1 MASVSSVRPVSS
13 TQERA
18 LSELRHLILV
28 TQREGNR
35 WLGDA
40 LRPIGLTPSQAEIL
54 TVLAERDKLTLVEL
68 GRSIVCET
76 GSPSRLVDHL
86 VRRGLV
92 ERQPGT
98 TDRRVVH
105 LQFCTESGQ
114 ELAGALGRRPRRCS
128 TILPGLQPPKT
139 SNKRC
144 SLRACD
150 SSSMAA
156 GKARSCSVASRMSR
170 RPTSPSD
177 ARRSPGLEAVW
188 RCPSASADDDL
199 RVVGDRVERA
209 ICPYSAYGPG

>member
-18 LSELRHLILV
+18 LSELRHLILA

-54 TVLAERDKLTLVEL
+54 TVLAERDRLTLVEL

-105 LQFCTESGQ
+105 LQLTESGQ
-114 ELAGALGRRPRRCS
+114 ELAHRVGEAETVLNDLICRQ
-128 TILPGLQPPKT
+128 LPAPEQEMLT
-139 SNKRC
+139 A
-144 SLRACD
+144 SLRKLLD
-150 SSSMAA
+150 GS
-156 GKARSCSVASRMSR
+156 RSGEILQR
-170 RPTSPSD
+170 RFQDGATSDIS
-177 ARRSPGLEAVW
+177 
-188 RCPSASADDDL
+188 
-199 RVVGDRVERA
+199 
-209 ICPYSAYGPG
+209 